1 MAVATNVAHVFI
13 SYSKKHLPL
22 TERIA
27 ALLERQE
34 IVTLDGRRERLTVWW
49 DKSLKSGDVFHREIA
64 RQIDAAQ
71 AVVVVWSEGA
81 VASDWVYA
89 EAQRAASHRKLVP
102 LRDVSLGWRKIPLP
116 YSVLHTD
123 DADDDAA
130 IVASVMARLGGI
142 AGEDIGALGAKESW
156 LLDLKAEP
164 PLDRTARTSPALLLQ
179 AKHRI
184 VPFVDLDNRR
194 QGLINW
200 ALGRGSYQPQAV
212 AGRVIYGPGG
222 LGKTRLL
229 IELIQDLTEEGWLA
243 GFVNYDVLGH
253 PVRGPQF
260 ENLVRDGCDAQ
271 GLLLVVDYAEGRA
284 EEVKALARL
293 IIERERAGR
302 APARLVL
309 LSRAAGDWWHDL
321 SGRNPDVA
329 LLFTRKQLF
338 AGLAPGCL
346 ARSRRVRSANTQLNG
361 TSTLFR
367 AIRNSSAVPAPRT
380 TRAVCATL

>member
-1 MAVATNVAHVFI
+1 MVLN
-13 SYSKKHLPL
+13 SCS
-22 TERIA
+22 
-27 ALLERQE
+27 
-34 IVTLDGRRERLTVWW
+34 
-49 DKSLKSGDVFHREIA
+49 S
-64 RQIDAAQ
+64 
-71 AVVVVWSEGA
+71 
-81 VASDWVYA
+81 
-89 EAQRAASHRKLVP
+89 AASAA
-102 LRDVSLGWRKIPLP
+102 SNTAELGMRGASTPDASRCYSHQNLAKI
-116 YSVLHTD
+116 
-123 DADDDAA
+123 
-130 IVASVMARLGGI
+130 
-142 AGEDIGALGAKESW
+142 AK
-156 LLDLKAEP
+156 P
-164 PLDRTARTSPALLLQ
+164 NTITACGP
-179 AKHRI
+179 
-184 VPFVDLDNRR
+184 
-194 QGLINW
+194 
-200 ALGRGSYQPQAV
+200 
-212 AGRVIYGPGG
+212 YGPGG